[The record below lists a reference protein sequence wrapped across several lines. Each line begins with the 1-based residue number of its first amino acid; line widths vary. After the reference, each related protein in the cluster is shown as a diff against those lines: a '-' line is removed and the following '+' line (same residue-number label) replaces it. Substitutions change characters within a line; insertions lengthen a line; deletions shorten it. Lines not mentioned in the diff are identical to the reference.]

1 MLRFLF
7 SIFTFSL
14 CASVYSQ
21 GPASWSS
28 TQNYTHPT
36 LVIDNYGVAYISL
49 KYVTA
54 GTLLSNTEYWV
65 TLDSQVPD
73 EAPSGADSLTAPDPS
88 IVNDLDVPDSSSGKF
103 QVIITETIG
112 GSVSGAGSYN
122 ENETVEI
129 NAVAD
134 VGYQFWKWTDKQ
146 NVDFTK
152 SKLTLLIDKNYE
164 FDALFIQDTRD
175 DDNDSLTNH
184 DEAVIYNTLIDSND
198 TDGDGLNDG
207 FEVSLGSDPTKSDHA
222 LIEHFYEKGYSDGQN
237 TLAKDTLSALSTIAD
252 TYDLNVN
259 ISLESE
265 SSELS
270 SVSLD
275 EIRFFV
281 EQLIDTTGSG
291 DSNSTPYTTGWF
303 YSRNQGWMWTSAEVF
318 PYFFIG
324 DIGWRYFKS
333 GYDAPRFYDYKEKKW
348 QEFEEESTVLSST
361 DGKSI
366 VTKLGEIYKWEQD
379 LSGAK
384 FWILNEYSIGWT
396 ISSAQFLS
404 SIVEWKSNPVTDND
418 FQIGD
423 NLEFTMTSSTGYTV
437 DDLGY
442 LETNFSEKYQ
452 IKSIADGMIHVDF
465 LLNETNQGPAYFFT
479 DKEKAIEFYNSK
491 IAESL

>member
-1 MLRFLF
+1 MTPT
-7 SIFTFSL
+7 FT
-14 CASVYSQ
+14 
-21 GPASWSS
+21 P
-28 TQNYTHPT
+28 
-36 LVIDNYGVAYISL
+36 
-49 KYVTA
+49 
-54 GTLLSNTEYWV
+54 
-65 TLDSQVPD
+65 
-73 EAPSGADSLTAPDPS
+73 
-88 IVNDLDVPDSSSGKF
+88 DVPDSSSGKF
-103 QVIITETIG
+103 QVTITETIG
-112 GSVSGAGSYN
+112 GSVSGAGTYN

-146 NVDFTK
+146 NVGFTK

-164 FDALFIQDTRD
+164 FDAHFIEDTRD

-275 EIRFFV
+275 EISFFV

-384 FWILNEYSIGWT
+384 FWILDVGSHSWT